1 MNLRMLITRCF
12 AYEYTPKAG
21 KSTQNKEADE
31 KEYGFILWISVC
43 PHEHCARARVCERD
57 PFTTDSDLLE
67 GLEGLKVTSVS
78 DTGIETA
85 KGTRHEA
92 TKPSTDGSV
101 GLKVAK
107 YILACAACPHGKTS
121 AQGENIWTVT

>member
-1 MNLRMLITRCF
+1 M
-12 AYEYTPKAG
+12 
-21 KSTQNKEADE
+21 
-31 KEYGFILWISVC
+31 
-43 PHEHCARARVCERD
+43 CERD

-85 KGTRHEA
+85 KGTRREA

-107 YILACAACPHGKTS
+107 
-121 AQGENIWTVT
+121 